1 MSIAEQLD
9 TAVPAGTWEA
19 DSVHS
24 RVSFAVRHMGV
35 AEFHGSFRGIRAV
48 LDAEGLRGSVA
59 IADIGLDDDPSQEA
73 HVLSPDFFDAER
85 FPEATFVST
94 SVERTGDELAVEGEL
109 TVKGAARPVSLTG
122 TIAGPTADPYGNERI
137 GVILRTT
144 VDRRDFGVDWNAP
157 LPGGGDAID
166 WQVALTANI
175 QLVRKD
181 A

>member
-1 MSIAEQLD
+1 MSIAEHLD
-9 TAVPAGTWEA
+9 TAVLARTWVA

-35 AEFHGSFRGIRAV
+35 AEFHGSFRGIKAT
-48 LDAEGLRGSVA
+48 LDPDGLRGSVA
-59 IADIGLDDDPSQEA
+59 IADVGLDDDPSQEA

-94 SVERTGDELAVEGEL
+94 SVEQTGDDLAVEGEL
-109 TVKGAARPVSLTG
+109 TVKGVARPVALTG
-122 TIAGPTADPYGNERI
+122 TIAGPKTDPYGNERI
-137 GVILRTT
+137 GLVLTTT

>member
-9 TAVPAGTWEA
+9 TAVPAGTWQA

-35 AEFHGSFRGIRAV
+35 AEFHGSFRGIEATF
-48 LDAEGLRGSVA
+48 DADGLRGSVA
-59 IADIGLDDDPSQEA
+59 VADVGLDDDPSQEA

-85 FPEATFVST
+85 FPESTFVST
-94 SVERTGDELAVEGEL
+94 SIARAGDELAVEGEL
-109 TVKGAARPVSLTG
+109 TVKGAARPVKLTG
-122 TIAGPTADPYGNERI
+122 TIAGPTTDPYGNERI
-137 GVILRTT
+137 GLVLHTT

-166 WQVALTANI
+166 WHVALNANI

>member
-1 MSIAEQLD
+1 MSISEQLD

-24 RVSFAVRHMGV
+24 RISFAVRHMGV
-35 AEFHGSFRGIRAV
+35 AEFHGSFRGVKAT
-48 LDAEGLRGSVA
+48 LDADGLRGSVA
-59 IADIGLDDDPSQEA
+59 IADVGLDDDPSQEA

-85 FPEATFVST
+85 FPEATFAST
-94 SVERTGDELAVEGEL
+94 SVDRTGEALAVDGDL
-109 TVKGAARPVSLTG
+109 TVKGVTRPVSLTG
-122 TIAGPTADPYGNERI
+122 TIAGPTTDPYGNERI
-137 GVILRTT
+137 GIVLRTT
-144 VDRRDFGVDWNAP
+144 VDRRHFGVDWNAP

>member
-9 TAVPAGTWEA
+9 TAVPAGTWQA

-35 AEFHGSFRGIRAV
+35 AEFHGSFRRVKAV
-48 LDAEGLRGSVA
+48 LDADGLRGSVA

-94 SVERTGDELAVEGEL
+94 SVERTGDKLAVEGEL
-109 TVKGAARPVSLTG
+109 TVKGVARPVSLTG
-122 TIAGPTADPYGNERI
+122 TIAGPTADPYGNDRI
-137 GVILRTT
+137 GIALSTA

-166 WQVALTANI
+166 WQVTLNANFE
-175 QLVRKD
+175 LVRKD

>member
-9 TAVPAGTWEA
+9 TAVPAGSWEA

-35 AEFHGSFRGIRAV
+35 AEFHGSFRGIKSN
-48 LDAEGLRGSVA
+48 LDAAGLRGSVS

-94 SVERTGDELAVEGEL
+94 SLVRTGDELAVEGEL
-109 TVKGAARPVSLTG
+109 TVKGVVRPVSLTG
-122 TIAGPTADPYGNERI
+122 TIAGPMTDPYGNERI
-137 GVILRTT
+137 GLVLRTT

-157 LPGGGDAID
+157 LPGGGEAID